1 MEARTMNTSARHEG
15 YYEVQ
20 VWRRSEDK
28 DFGTLERFTFHS
40 AEEADLFMTTL
51 TGDPDVSEI
60 SGSWKR

>member
-1 MEARTMNTSARHEG
+1 MASKGVNASARQDG

-20 VWRRSEDK
+20 VWRRLGDK
-28 DFGTLERFTFHS
+28 DFGKLERFTFYS
-40 AEEADLFMTTL
+40 TEEAELFIRTL